1 MKFQSLKEEGQV
13 KRLKMNYSIFII
25 IFSVLFANQSNDNKD
40 LPPRFDF
47 EKGVNLGSVIPKAM
61 SDEAYRPIPDYEI
74 EKIKEEAKNYIPKPV
89 SDNDVIIFETTI
101 GTFKGILYNTKA
113 PNHCLN
119 FKKLAN
125 SGFYDG
131 TKFHRVI
138 PNFMIQ
144 GGDILSRDGSKTND
158 GTGNPG
164 WTVDAEFN
172 DIKHIRGIISMARS
186 SNPNSAG
193 SQFFICVSN
202 QSHLDGQYTAFGKIT
217 EQVGV
222 IDHIVNSPTDKKY
235 AMDLGSKSIPKGE
248 NKKDWISL
256 NNPRTR
262 QPIFYKIPPN
272 REKSEYSREMLNK
285 LRSDNP
291 VIPIIIKKIR
301 VLNKDQL

>member
-1 MKFQSLKEEGQV
+1 
-13 KRLKMNYSIFII
+13 MNYSIFII
-25 IFSVLFANQSNDNKD
+25 IFSLIFATQSNDDQK

-47 EKGVNLGSVIPKAM
+47 EKGINLGTVIPKTM
-61 SDEAYRPIPDYEI
+61 SDDLYRPIADYEI
-74 EKIKEEAKNYIPKPV
+74 EKIQELAKNYIPKPI
-89 SDNDVIIFETTI
+89 SENDIIIFETSI
-101 GTFKGILYNTKA
+101 GTFKGVFFNDKA

-144 GGDILSRDGSKTND
+144 GGDILSRDGKKTND

-172 DIKHIRGIISMARS
+172 DIKHTRGILSMARS
-186 SNPNSAG
+186 PQGPNTAG
-193 SQFFICVSN
+193 SQFFICISN
-202 QSHLDGQYTAFGKIT
+202 QFHLDGQYTAFGKIT
-217 EQVGV
+217 EKIAI
-222 IDHIVNSPTDKKY
+222 IDHIVNSPTDKRY
-235 AMDLGSKSIPKGE
+235 AMDLGSDSIPKGE
-248 NKKDWISL
+248 DVKDWIRL
-256 NNPRTR
+256 DNPRTR
-262 QPIFYKIPPN
+262 QPIFYKIPKN

-291 VIPIIIKKIR
+291 VVPIIIKKIR
-301 VLNKDQL
+301 VINKDEL